1 MRALV
6 LRGASIVVLP
16 VTFALGCFGG
26 GRPSEFFTLSP
37 TTEAGDGVAI
47 ASRPHLGLAVGP
59 LQFPRY
65 LDRPE
70 IVVRDGANRLVFA
83 EYHRWGGSLSTDI
96 LRVLADDLGA
106 LLGTDRVSVYPTEP
120 RFPVAYRIVLD
131 VREFE
136 GTPGESVRLRA
147 HWSVVSAGTAV
158 AVGESDVRRPLTST
172 SWEELVAAHGAA
184 LGVMARE
191 IATRIAA
198 LPRE

>member
-1 MRALV
+1 MRTLG
-6 LRGASIVVLP
+6 LLGASIVVLLM
-16 VTFALGCFGG
+16 TLALGCFGRG
-26 GRPSEFFTLSP
+26 QPSEFFTLSP
-37 TTEAGDGVAI
+37 TTEVSDGVPI

-59 LQFPRY
+59 LEFPRY

-83 EYHRWGGSLSTDI
+83 EYHRWGGSLRTDI
-96 LRVLADDLGA
+96 LRVVADDLGT
-106 LLGTDRVSVYPTEP
+106 LLGTDRVAVYPSEP

-136 GTPGESVRLRA
+136 GRTGESVRLRA
-147 HWSVVSAGTAV
+147 HWSVVSDGKAV
-158 AVGESDVRRPLTST
+158 AVGESDVRRRLTST

-184 LGVMARE
+184 IGVMTRE

-198 LPRE
+198 LPGE